1 MIFGTNSNYML
12 KYQKAK
18 AKLVEYD
25 ISQKDYPKFP
35 LNSNELSYPVI
46 YILSRYAES
55 IIENDETGKAEFA
68 PYMVKAS
75 QYFDAS
81 VGANDRTAYDTDFL
95 LSGAAA
101 YFLSNDFGS
110 SKVLCAALFEKIKD
124 TPTMGTSQIILRNL
138 LGYLLLDKVF
148 PISSD
153 TFGGEE
159 LSRALLFYYTNG
171 EGLPNIEQAIRK
183 YRTAIY
189 KNNDPMEIYY
199 VDILLAVITI
209 ALSKA
214 AWKLIPQ
221 YSKLEPGQWEEYLK
235 SSKSPKMLWP
245 AQQLIGKK
253 NVLSGENAIVQLPTG
268 VGKTKSIELIIRS
281 SFLSNRT
288 ATAIIVAPLR
298 ALCNEI
304 ASDMTSAF
312 GESVLINQFSDI
324 LENDFFVDFTLKATI
339 LICTP
344 EKLSYI
350 IHHQVEFLDEIGL
363 YIFDESHMFDDGRR
377 GTAYELLISEIR
389 KHINTEKQIVLL
401 SAVLSNAE
409 QIKQWLFNE
418 NGTLASDPAIK
429 TTPKSIGF
437 SSQTRDIHYYS
448 EDPEREDFY
457 VPRSIEVN
465 LLKKLGKERKKR
477 YFPKLTDPKDIAIY
491 YANKLCKNG
500 GAAIFAN
507 RTRSVQT
514 IIQQIIDL
522 DSREYDLSGIQKYS
536 NTLEMS
542 RIAKLMADYYGCDH
556 PYTKACNLG
565 VAPHYSNLPNGLRL
579 AIEYAFRKKDLH
591 LVICTSTL
599 AQGVNI
605 PIKYLFM
612 TSFML
617 DQNSMKIRN
626 FQNLMGRT
634 ARSGMYTEG
643 SVIVTDSK
651 LFDNKNNRR
660 NGGFYKWENCVKMFD
675 SHAAE
680 PCESSILWL
689 VQDIEI
695 NHDDHVK
702 GVYIANYIIN
712 NYSHWDCFE
721 SCYEKILQAYERK
734 KQTPMN
740 QKSVAVLKTALTVR
754 QHVIETIEN
763 HLCFVLSNDEG
774 SDARV
779 VALELCKETLAYFM
793 ANDAEKTLLEKIFD
807 VIAQKAKTVDRV
819 KIKRYSKSMLGIDDA
834 LIIEA
839 WLAET
844 QFIEQQFSDSEIFE
858 MLLSFFIDTHKIGK
872 TEEYFPDICRMWL
885 DGYSFIA
892 MQKATGLLIPDIE
905 SLCSKLISYEFSFF
919 IGNIIDVIDDDDD
932 ENRALLVSKLLLLQR
947 KLKYGVCSETAISI
961 CEKVFNDR
969 LLANSI
975 AEQIGAESIDTNHII
990 DALKMCKEK
999 ILGFLS
1005 VYPTYFSVRINWI
1018 CK

>member
-1 MIFGTNSNYML
+1 
-12 KYQKAK
+12 
-18 AKLVEYD
+18 
-25 ISQKDYPKFP
+25 
-35 LNSNELSYPVI
+35 
-46 YILSRYAES
+46 
-55 IIENDETGKAEFA
+55 
-68 PYMVKAS
+68 
-75 QYFDAS
+75 
-81 VGANDRTAYDTDFL
+81 
-95 LSGAAA
+95 
-101 YFLSNDFGS
+101 
-110 SKVLCAALFEKIKD
+110 
-124 TPTMGTSQIILRNL
+124 
-138 LGYLLLDKVF
+138 
-148 PISSD
+148 
-153 TFGGEE
+153 
-159 LSRALLFYYTNG
+159 
-171 EGLPNIEQAIRK
+171 
-183 YRTAIY
+183 
-189 KNNDPMEIYY
+189 MEIYY

-298 ALCNEI
+298 ALCNEV

-477 YFPKLTDPKDIAIY
+477 YFPNLTDPKDIAIY

-651 LFDNKNNRR
+651 LFDNKNNRS

-695 NHDDHVK
+695 NRDDYVK

-740 QKSVAVLKTALTVR
+740 QKSVTVLKTALTVR
-754 QHVIETIEN
+754 QHVVETIEN

-774 SDARV
+774 SDAQV

-807 VIAQKAKTVDRV
+807 VIAQKAKTVDDFDCGIMISASHNPYYDNG
-819 KIKRYSKSMLGIDDA
+819 IKLIDCYGEKMPEEILLLVEDYIDGKLHVFDKDWPELPFAHREHIGCTVDYVAGRNRYMGYLISLGIYSFKGVKVGLDCANGSSWNIAKSVFDA
-834 LIIEA
+834 LGADTYVINAQPNGLNMSRRSASATASIMWWMA
-839 WLAET
+839 STPSKRASFVTAAELCR
-844 QFIEQQFSDSEIFE
+844 FSARS
-858 MLLSFFIDTHKIGK
+858 T
-872 TEEYFPDICRMWL
+872 P
-885 DGYSFIA
+885 
-892 MQKATGLLIPDIE
+892 
-905 SLCSKLISYEFSFF
+905 
-919 IGNIIDVIDDDDD
+919 V
-932 ENRALLVSKLLLLQR
+932 
-947 KLKYGVCSETAISI
+947 
-961 CEKVFNDR
+961 
-969 LLANSI
+969 
-975 AEQIGAESIDTNHII
+975 
-990 DALKMCKEK
+990 
-999 ILGFLS
+999 
-1005 VYPTYFSVRINWI
+1005 
-1018 CK
+1018 

>member
-46 YILSRYAES
+46 YIFSRYAES

-389 KHINTEKQIVLL
+389 KHIN
-401 SAVLSNAE
+401 
-409 QIKQWLFNE
+409 
-418 NGTLASDPAIK
+418 
-429 TTPKSIGF
+429 
-437 SSQTRDIHYYS
+437 
-448 EDPEREDFY
+448 
-457 VPRSIEVN
+457 
-465 LLKKLGKERKKR
+465 
-477 YFPKLTDPKDIAIY
+477 
-491 YANKLCKNG
+491 
-500 GAAIFAN
+500 
-507 RTRSVQT
+507 
-514 IIQQIIDL
+514 
-522 DSREYDLSGIQKYS
+522 SREYDLSGIQKYS

-844 QFIEQQFSDSEIFE
+844 QFMEQQLSDSEIFE

-872 TEEYFPDICRMWL
+872 IEEYFPDICRMWL

-892 MQKATGLLIPDIE
+892 MKKATGLLISDIE

>member
-159 LSRALLFYYTNG
+159 LCRALLFYYING
-171 EGLPNIEQAIRK
+171 EGLPNIEQAIRE

-304 ASDMTSAF
+304 ASDMTSTF

-363 YIFDESHMFDDGRR
+363 Y
-377 GTAYELLISEIR
+377 
-389 KHINTEKQIVLL
+389 
-401 SAVLSNAE
+401 
-409 QIKQWLFNE
+409 
-418 NGTLASDPAIK
+418 
-429 TTPKSIGF
+429 
-437 SSQTRDIHYYS
+437 
-448 EDPEREDFY
+448 
-457 VPRSIEVN
+457 
-465 LLKKLGKERKKR
+465 
-477 YFPKLTDPKDIAIY
+477 
-491 YANKLCKNG
+491 
-500 GAAIFAN
+500 
-507 RTRSVQT
+507 
-514 IIQQIIDL
+514 
-522 DSREYDLSGIQKYS
+522 
-536 NTLEMS
+536 
-542 RIAKLMADYYGCDH
+542 
-556 PYTKACNLG
+556 
-565 VAPHYSNLPNGLRL
+565 
-579 AIEYAFRKKDLH
+579 
-591 LVICTSTL
+591 
-599 AQGVNI
+599 
-605 PIKYLFM
+605 
-612 TSFML
+612 ML

-651 LFDNKNNRR
+651 LFDNKNNRS

-695 NHDDHVK
+695 NHDDYVK

-734 KQTPMN
+734 NQTPMN
-740 QKSVAVLKTALTVR
+740 QKSVTVLKTALTVR
-754 QHVIETIEN
+754 QHVVETIEN

-774 SDARV
+774 SDAQV

-844 QFIEQQFSDSEIFE
+844 QFMEQQLSDSEIFE

-919 IGNIIDVIDDDDD
+919 IGNIIDVIDADDD
-932 ENRALLVSKLLLLQR
+932 ENRVLLVSKLLLLQR

>member
-1 MIFGTNSNYML
+1 M
-12 KYQKAK
+12 
-18 AKLVEYD
+18 
-25 ISQKDYPKFP
+25 
-35 LNSNELSYPVI
+35 
-46 YILSRYAES
+46 
-55 IIENDETGKAEFA
+55 
-68 PYMVKAS
+68 
-75 QYFDAS
+75 
-81 VGANDRTAYDTDFL
+81 
-95 LSGAAA
+95 
-101 YFLSNDFGS
+101 
-110 SKVLCAALFEKIKD
+110 
-124 TPTMGTSQIILRNL
+124 
-138 LGYLLLDKVF
+138 DKVF

-389 KHINTEKQIVLL
+389 KHIN
-401 SAVLSNAE
+401 
-409 QIKQWLFNE
+409 
-418 NGTLASDPAIK
+418 
-429 TTPKSIGF
+429 
-437 SSQTRDIHYYS
+437 
-448 EDPEREDFY
+448 
-457 VPRSIEVN
+457 
-465 LLKKLGKERKKR
+465 
-477 YFPKLTDPKDIAIY
+477 
-491 YANKLCKNG
+491 
-500 GAAIFAN
+500 
-507 RTRSVQT
+507 
-514 IIQQIIDL
+514 
-522 DSREYDLSGIQKYS
+522 SREYDLSGIQKYS

-844 QFIEQQFSDSEIFE
+844 QFMEQQLSDSEIFE

-872 TEEYFPDICRMWL
+872 IEEYFPDICRMWL

-892 MQKATGLLIPDIE
+892 MKKATGLLISDIE

>member
-25 ISQKDYPKFP
+25 IPQKDYPKFP
-35 LNSNELSYPVI
+35 LNSNDLSYPVI

-68 PYMVKAS
+68 PYMVKVS

-124 TPTMGTSQIILRNL
+124 TPTIGTSQIILRNL

-159 LSRALLFYYTNG
+159 LCRALLLYYTNG
-171 EGLPNIEQAIRK
+171 EGLPNIEYAMQK
-183 YRTAIY
+183 YRTVIY

-199 VDILLAVITI
+199 VDILLTL

-221 YSKLEPGQWEEYLK
+221 YSKLEPGQWEEHLK

-288 ATAIIVAPLR
+288 TTAIIVAPLR

-350 IHHQVEFLDEIGL
+350 IHHQVDFLDEIGL
-363 YIFDESHMFDDGRR
+363 YIFDESHMFDDGSR

-389 KHINTEKQIVLL
+389 KHINAEKQIVLL

-465 LLKKLGKERKKR
+465 LLKKLGRERKKR
-477 YFPKLTDPKDIAIY
+477 YFPNLTDPKDIAIY

-536 NTLEMS
+536 NTLEMN

-556 PYTKACNLG
+556 LYTKACLLG

-643 SVIVTDSK
+643 SVIVTDSE
-651 LFDNKNNRR
+651 LFDNKNNRS
-660 NGGFYKWENCVKMFD
+660 NGGFYKWEDCVKMFD

-689 VQDIEI
+689 VQDIKI
-695 NHDDHVK
+695 NYK
-702 GVYIANYIIN
+702 ISFNGAYIANYIIN
-712 NYSHWDCFE
+712 NYSQPDCFDL
-721 SCYEKILQAYERK
+721 CYLALVQAFEQETHTQIIGRDAS
-734 KQTPMN
+734 TL
-740 QKSVAVLKTALTVR
+740 KSALIVR
-754 QHVIETIEN
+754 QHTIEAIEN
-763 HLCFVLSNDEG
+763 HLCFVLSNDES
-774 SDARV
+774 SDAQV

-793 ANDAEKTLLEKIFD
+793 ADDAEKALLEKIFD
-807 VIAQKAKTVDRV
+807 VIAQKAKTVDRA

-844 QFIEQQFSDSEIFE
+844 QFMEQQLSDSEIFE

-872 TEEYFPDICRMWL
+872 TEEYFPDLCRMWIG
-885 DGYSFIA
+885 GYSFIA
-892 MQKATGLLIPDIE
+892 MQKTTGLSIPDIE

-919 IGNIIDVIDDDDD
+919 IGNIIDVIDADDD
-932 ENRALLVSKLLLLQR
+932 ETIALLVSKLLLLQR

-975 AEQIGAESIDTNHII
+975 AEQIGADSIDTNHII
-990 DALKMCKEK
+990 VALKMYKEK

>member
-1 MIFGTNSNYML
+1 M
-12 KYQKAK
+12 
-18 AKLVEYD
+18 
-25 ISQKDYPKFP
+25 
-35 LNSNELSYPVI
+35 
-46 YILSRYAES
+46 
-55 IIENDETGKAEFA
+55 
-68 PYMVKAS
+68 
-75 QYFDAS
+75 
-81 VGANDRTAYDTDFL
+81 
-95 LSGAAA
+95 
-101 YFLSNDFGS
+101 
-110 SKVLCAALFEKIKD
+110 
-124 TPTMGTSQIILRNL
+124 
-138 LGYLLLDKVF
+138 
-148 PISSD
+148 
-153 TFGGEE
+153 
-159 LSRALLFYYTNG
+159 
-171 EGLPNIEQAIRK
+171 
-183 YRTAIY
+183 
-189 KNNDPMEIYY
+189 
-199 VDILLAVITI
+199 
-209 ALSKA
+209 
-214 AWKLIPQ
+214 
-221 YSKLEPGQWEEYLK
+221 
-235 SSKSPKMLWP
+235 
-245 AQQLIGKK
+245 
-253 NVLSGENAIVQLPTG
+253 
-268 VGKTKSIELIIRS
+268 
-281 SFLSNRT
+281 
-288 ATAIIVAPLR
+288 
-298 ALCNEI
+298 
-304 ASDMTSAF
+304 
-312 GESVLINQFSDI
+312 
-324 LENDFFVDFTLKATI
+324 
-339 LICTP
+339 
-344 EKLSYI
+344 
-350 IHHQVEFLDEIGL
+350 
-363 YIFDESHMFDDGRR
+363 
-377 GTAYELLISEIR
+377 
-389 KHINTEKQIVLL
+389 
-401 SAVLSNAE
+401 
-409 QIKQWLFNE
+409 
-418 NGTLASDPAIK
+418 
-429 TTPKSIGF
+429 
-437 SSQTRDIHYYS
+437 
-448 EDPEREDFY
+448 
-457 VPRSIEVN
+457 
-465 LLKKLGKERKKR
+465 
-477 YFPKLTDPKDIAIY
+477 TDPKDIAIY

-774 SDARV
+774 SDAQV

-844 QFIEQQFSDSEIFE
+844 QFMEQQLSDSEIFE

-872 TEEYFPDICRMWL
+872 IEEYFPDICRMWL

-892 MQKATGLLIPDIE
+892 MKKATGLLISDIE

>member
-1 MIFGTNSNYML
+1 
-12 KYQKAK
+12 
-18 AKLVEYD
+18 
-25 ISQKDYPKFP
+25 
-35 LNSNELSYPVI
+35 
-46 YILSRYAES
+46 
-55 IIENDETGKAEFA
+55 
-68 PYMVKAS
+68 
-75 QYFDAS
+75 
-81 VGANDRTAYDTDFL
+81 
-95 LSGAAA
+95 
-101 YFLSNDFGS
+101 
-110 SKVLCAALFEKIKD
+110 
-124 TPTMGTSQIILRNL
+124 MGTSQIILRNL

-159 LSRALLFYYTNG
+159 LCRALLFYYTNG

-350 IHHQVEFLDEIGL
+350 IHHQVELLDEIGL

-542 RIAKLMADYYGCDH
+542 RIAKLMSDYYGCDH

-626 FQNLMGRT
+626 FQNLMGRA

-695 NHDDHVK
+695 NHDNHVK

-774 SDARV
+774 SDAQV

-844 QFIEQQFSDSEIFE
+844 QFMEQQLSDSEIFE

-892 MQKATGLLIPDIE
+892 MKKATGLLISDIE

-975 AEQIGAESIDTNHII
+975 TEQIGAESIDTNHII

>member
-1 MIFGTNSNYML
+1 
-12 KYQKAK
+12 
-18 AKLVEYD
+18 
-25 ISQKDYPKFP
+25 
-35 LNSNELSYPVI
+35 
-46 YILSRYAES
+46 
-55 IIENDETGKAEFA
+55 
-68 PYMVKAS
+68 
-75 QYFDAS
+75 
-81 VGANDRTAYDTDFL
+81 
-95 LSGAAA
+95 
-101 YFLSNDFGS
+101 
-110 SKVLCAALFEKIKD
+110 
-124 TPTMGTSQIILRNL
+124 
-138 LGYLLLDKVF
+138 
-148 PISSD
+148 
-153 TFGGEE
+153 
-159 LSRALLFYYTNG
+159 
-171 EGLPNIEQAIRK
+171 
-183 YRTAIY
+183 
-189 KNNDPMEIYY
+189 
-199 VDILLAVITI
+199 
-209 ALSKA
+209 
-214 AWKLIPQ
+214 
-221 YSKLEPGQWEEYLK
+221 
-235 SSKSPKMLWP
+235 
-245 AQQLIGKK
+245 
-253 NVLSGENAIVQLPTG
+253 
-268 VGKTKSIELIIRS
+268 
-281 SFLSNRT
+281 
-288 ATAIIVAPLR
+288 
-298 ALCNEI
+298 
-304 ASDMTSAF
+304 
-312 GESVLINQFSDI
+312 
-324 LENDFFVDFTLKATI
+324 
-339 LICTP
+339 
-344 EKLSYI
+344 
-350 IHHQVEFLDEIGL
+350 
-363 YIFDESHMFDDGRR
+363 MFDDGRR

-617 DQNSMKIRN
+617 DQNSMKNRN

-844 QFIEQQFSDSEIFE
+844 QFMEQQLSDSEIFE

-872 TEEYFPDICRMWL
+872 IEEYFPDICRMWL

-892 MQKATGLLIPDIE
+892 MKKATGLLISDIE

>member
-1 MIFGTNSNYML
+1 MHPAAFG
-12 KYQKAK
+12 
-18 AKLVEYD
+18 
-25 ISQKDYPKFP
+25 
-35 LNSNELSYPVI
+35 
-46 YILSRYAES
+46 R
-55 IIENDETGKAEFA
+55 
-68 PYMVKAS
+68 
-75 QYFDAS
+75 
-81 VGANDRTAYDTDFL
+81 
-95 LSGAAA
+95 
-101 YFLSNDFGS
+101 
-110 SKVLCAALFEKIKD
+110 
-124 TPTMGTSQIILRNL
+124 
-138 LGYLLLDKVF
+138 
-148 PISSD
+148 
-153 TFGGEE
+153 
-159 LSRALLFYYTNG
+159 LLFYPVSGSN
-171 EGLPNIEQAIRK
+171 
-183 YRTAIY
+183 
-189 KNNDPMEIYY
+189 KNRYGD
-199 VDILLAVITI
+199 
-209 ALSKA
+209 
-214 AWKLIPQ
+214 
-221 YSKLEPGQWEEYLK
+221 K
-235 SSKSPKMLWP
+235 SDFCISHS
-245 AQQLIGKK
+245 
-253 NVLSGENAIVQLPTG
+253 SG
-268 VGKTKSIELIIRS
+268 
-281 SFLSNRT
+281 
-288 ATAIIVAPLR
+288 
-298 ALCNEI
+298 
-304 ASDMTSAF
+304 
-312 GESVLINQFSDI
+312 
-324 LENDFFVDFTLKATI
+324 TLKATI

-477 YFPKLTDPKDIAIY
+477 YFPKLTDSKDIAIY

-702 GVYIANYIIN
+702 GVY
-712 NYSHWDCFE
+712 
-721 SCYEKILQAYERK
+721 
-734 KQTPMN
+734 
-740 QKSVAVLKTALTVR
+740 
-754 QHVIETIEN
+754 
-763 HLCFVLSNDEG
+763 
-774 SDARV
+774 
-779 VALELCKETLAYFM
+779 
-793 ANDAEKTLLEKIFD
+793 
-807 VIAQKAKTVDRV
+807 
-819 KIKRYSKSMLGIDDA
+819 
-834 LIIEA
+834 
-839 WLAET
+839 
-844 QFIEQQFSDSEIFE
+844 
-858 MLLSFFIDTHKIGK
+858 
-872 TEEYFPDICRMWL
+872 
-885 DGYSFIA
+885 
-892 MQKATGLLIPDIE
+892 
-905 SLCSKLISYEFSFF
+905 
-919 IGNIIDVIDDDDD
+919 
-932 ENRALLVSKLLLLQR
+932 
-947 KLKYGVCSETAISI
+947 GV
-961 CEKVFNDR
+961 
-969 LLANSI
+969 
-975 AEQIGAESIDTNHII
+975 
-990 DALKMCKEK
+990 
-999 ILGFLS
+999 
-1005 VYPTYFSVRINWI
+1005 
-1018 CK
+1018 

>member
-1 MIFGTNSNYML
+1 M
-12 KYQKAK
+12 
-18 AKLVEYD
+18 
-25 ISQKDYPKFP
+25 
-35 LNSNELSYPVI
+35 
-46 YILSRYAES
+46 
-55 IIENDETGKAEFA
+55 
-68 PYMVKAS
+68 
-75 QYFDAS
+75 
-81 VGANDRTAYDTDFL
+81 
-95 LSGAAA
+95 
-101 YFLSNDFGS
+101 
-110 SKVLCAALFEKIKD
+110 
-124 TPTMGTSQIILRNL
+124 
-138 LGYLLLDKVF
+138 
-148 PISSD
+148 
-153 TFGGEE
+153 
-159 LSRALLFYYTNG
+159 
-171 EGLPNIEQAIRK
+171 
-183 YRTAIY
+183 
-189 KNNDPMEIYY
+189 
-199 VDILLAVITI
+199 
-209 ALSKA
+209 
-214 AWKLIPQ
+214 
-221 YSKLEPGQWEEYLK
+221 
-235 SSKSPKMLWP
+235 
-245 AQQLIGKK
+245 
-253 NVLSGENAIVQLPTG
+253 
-268 VGKTKSIELIIRS
+268 
-281 SFLSNRT
+281 
-288 ATAIIVAPLR
+288 
-298 ALCNEI
+298 
-304 ASDMTSAF
+304 
-312 GESVLINQFSDI
+312 
-324 LENDFFVDFTLKATI
+324 
-339 LICTP
+339 
-344 EKLSYI
+344 
-350 IHHQVEFLDEIGL
+350 
-363 YIFDESHMFDDGRR
+363 
-377 GTAYELLISEIR
+377 
-389 KHINTEKQIVLL
+389 LL

-448 EDPEREDFY
+448 EDSEQEDFY

-465 LLKKLGKERKKR
+465 LLKKLGRERKER
-477 YFPKLTDPKDIAIY
+477 YFPNLTDAKDIAIY

-556 PYTKACNLG
+556 LYTKACLLG

-651 LFDNKNNRR
+651 LFDNKNNRS

-689 VQDIEI
+689 VQNIKI
-695 NHDDHVK
+695 NQDDYVK

-712 NYSHWDCFE
+712 NYNHWDCFE
-721 SCYEKILQAYERK
+721 SCYEKLLQAYERK

-740 QKSVAVLKTALTVR
+740 PKSATVLKAALTVR
-754 QHVIETIEN
+754 QHVVETIEN

-774 SDARV
+774 SDAQV

-793 ANDAEKTLLEKIFD
+793 ADDAEKTLLEKIFD

-819 KIKRYSKSMLGIDDA
+819 KIKRYSKSMLGINDA

-844 QFIEQQFSDSEIFE
+844 QFMEQQLLDSEIFE

-885 DGYSFIA
+885 GGHSFIA
-892 MQKATGLLIPDIE
+892 MQKATGLSIPDIE
-905 SLCSKLISYEFSFF
+905 SLCSKFISYEFSFF
-919 IGNIIDVIDDDDD
+919 IGNIIDVIDADDD
-932 ENRALLVSKLLLLQR
+932 ESIALLVSKLLLLQR

-990 DALKMCKEK
+990 DALKVYKEK

-1005 VYPTYFSVRINWI
+1005 VYPTFFSVRINRL

>member
-1 MIFGTNSNYML
+1 M
-12 KYQKAK
+12 
-18 AKLVEYD
+18 
-25 ISQKDYPKFP
+25 
-35 LNSNELSYPVI
+35 
-46 YILSRYAES
+46 
-55 IIENDETGKAEFA
+55 
-68 PYMVKAS
+68 
-75 QYFDAS
+75 
-81 VGANDRTAYDTDFL
+81 
-95 LSGAAA
+95 
-101 YFLSNDFGS
+101 
-110 SKVLCAALFEKIKD
+110 
-124 TPTMGTSQIILRNL
+124 
-138 LGYLLLDKVF
+138 
-148 PISSD
+148 
-153 TFGGEE
+153 
-159 LSRALLFYYTNG
+159 
-171 EGLPNIEQAIRK
+171 
-183 YRTAIY
+183 
-189 KNNDPMEIYY
+189 
-199 VDILLAVITI
+199 
-209 ALSKA
+209 
-214 AWKLIPQ
+214 
-221 YSKLEPGQWEEYLK
+221 
-235 SSKSPKMLWP
+235 
-245 AQQLIGKK
+245 
-253 NVLSGENAIVQLPTG
+253 
-268 VGKTKSIELIIRS
+268 
-281 SFLSNRT
+281 
-288 ATAIIVAPLR
+288 
-298 ALCNEI
+298 
-304 ASDMTSAF
+304 
-312 GESVLINQFSDI
+312 
-324 LENDFFVDFTLKATI
+324 
-339 LICTP
+339 
-344 EKLSYI
+344 
-350 IHHQVEFLDEIGL
+350 
-363 YIFDESHMFDDGRR
+363 
-377 GTAYELLISEIR
+377 
-389 KHINTEKQIVLL
+389 
-401 SAVLSNAE
+401 
-409 QIKQWLFNE
+409 
-418 NGTLASDPAIK
+418 
-429 TTPKSIGF
+429 
-437 SSQTRDIHYYS
+437 
-448 EDPEREDFY
+448 
-457 VPRSIEVN
+457 
-465 LLKKLGKERKKR
+465 LKKLGKERKKR
-477 YFPKLTDPKDIAIY
+477 YFPNLTDPKDIAIY

-617 DQNSMKIRN
+617 DQNSMKNRN

-651 LFDNKNNRR
+651 LFDNKNNRS

-695 NHDDHVK
+695 NRDDYVK

-740 QKSVAVLKTALTVR
+740 QKSVTVLKTALTVR
-754 QHVIETIEN
+754 QHVVETIEN

-774 SDARV
+774 SDAQV

>member
-1 MIFGTNSNYML
+1 
-12 KYQKAK
+12 
-18 AKLVEYD
+18 
-25 ISQKDYPKFP
+25 
-35 LNSNELSYPVI
+35 
-46 YILSRYAES
+46 
-55 IIENDETGKAEFA
+55 
-68 PYMVKAS
+68 
-75 QYFDAS
+75 
-81 VGANDRTAYDTDFL
+81 
-95 LSGAAA
+95 
-101 YFLSNDFGS
+101 
-110 SKVLCAALFEKIKD
+110 
-124 TPTMGTSQIILRNL
+124 
-138 LGYLLLDKVF
+138 
-148 PISSD
+148 
-153 TFGGEE
+153 
-159 LSRALLFYYTNG
+159 
-171 EGLPNIEQAIRK
+171 
-183 YRTAIY
+183 
-189 KNNDPMEIYY
+189 
-199 VDILLAVITI
+199 
-209 ALSKA
+209 
-214 AWKLIPQ
+214 
-221 YSKLEPGQWEEYLK
+221 
-235 SSKSPKMLWP
+235 
-245 AQQLIGKK
+245 
-253 NVLSGENAIVQLPTG
+253 
-268 VGKTKSIELIIRS
+268 
-281 SFLSNRT
+281 
-288 ATAIIVAPLR
+288 
-298 ALCNEI
+298 
-304 ASDMTSAF
+304 
-312 GESVLINQFSDI
+312 
-324 LENDFFVDFTLKATI
+324 
-339 LICTP
+339 
-344 EKLSYI
+344 
-350 IHHQVEFLDEIGL
+350 
-363 YIFDESHMFDDGRR
+363 
-377 GTAYELLISEIR
+377 
-389 KHINTEKQIVLL
+389 
-401 SAVLSNAE
+401 
-409 QIKQWLFNE
+409 
-418 NGTLASDPAIK
+418 
-429 TTPKSIGF
+429 
-437 SSQTRDIHYYS
+437 
-448 EDPEREDFY
+448 
-457 VPRSIEVN
+457 
-465 LLKKLGKERKKR
+465 
-477 YFPKLTDPKDIAIY
+477 
-491 YANKLCKNG
+491 
-500 GAAIFAN
+500 
-507 RTRSVQT
+507 
-514 IIQQIIDL
+514 
-522 DSREYDLSGIQKYS
+522 
-536 NTLEMS
+536 MS

-651 LFDNKNNRR
+651 LFDSKNNRS

-695 NHDDHVK
+695 NRDDYVK

-740 QKSVAVLKTALTVR
+740 QKSVTVLKTALTVR
-754 QHVIETIEN
+754 QHVVETIEN

-774 SDARV
+774 SDVQV

-885 DGYSFIA
+885 DGYSFIE

>member
-1 MIFGTNSNYML
+1 M
-12 KYQKAK
+12 
-18 AKLVEYD
+18 
-25 ISQKDYPKFP
+25 FP
-35 LNSNELSYPVI
+35 L
-46 YILSRYAES
+46 
-55 IIENDETGKAEFA
+55 
-68 PYMVKAS
+68 
-75 QYFDAS
+75 
-81 VGANDRTAYDTDFL
+81 
-95 LSGAAA
+95 
-101 YFLSNDFGS
+101 
-110 SKVLCAALFEKIKD
+110 
-124 TPTMGTSQIILRNL
+124 
-138 LGYLLLDKVF
+138 
-148 PISSD
+148 
-153 TFGGEE
+153 
-159 LSRALLFYYTNG
+159 YT
-171 EGLPNIEQAIRK
+171 
-183 YRTAIY
+183 
-189 KNNDPMEIYY
+189 
-199 VDILLAVITI
+199 
-209 ALSKA
+209 
-214 AWKLIPQ
+214 
-221 YSKLEPGQWEEYLK
+221 
-235 SSKSPKMLWP
+235 
-245 AQQLIGKK
+245 
-253 NVLSGENAIVQLPTG
+253 
-268 VGKTKSIELIIRS
+268 
-281 SFLSNRT
+281 
-288 ATAIIVAPLR
+288 VA
-298 ALCNEI
+298 
-304 ASDMTSAF
+304 
-312 GESVLINQFSDI
+312 
-324 LENDFFVDFTLKATI
+324 
-339 LICTP
+339 
-344 EKLSYI
+344 
-350 IHHQVEFLDEIGL
+350 
-363 YIFDESHMFDDGRR
+363 
-377 GTAYELLISEIR
+377 
-389 KHINTEKQIVLL
+389 
-401 SAVLSNAE
+401 
-409 QIKQWLFNE
+409 
-418 NGTLASDPAIK
+418 
-429 TTPKSIGF
+429 
-437 SSQTRDIHYYS
+437 
-448 EDPEREDFY
+448 
-457 VPRSIEVN
+457 
-465 LLKKLGKERKKR
+465 KERKKR

-740 QKSVAVLKTALTVR
+740 PKSVAVLKTALTVR

-774 SDARV
+774 SDAQV

-844 QFIEQQFSDSEIFE
+844 QFMEQQLSDSEIFE

-892 MQKATGLLIPDIE
+892 MKKATGLLISDIE

>member
-1 MIFGTNSNYML
+1 M
-12 KYQKAK
+12 
-18 AKLVEYD
+18 
-25 ISQKDYPKFP
+25 FP
-35 LNSNELSYPVI
+35 L
-46 YILSRYAES
+46 
-55 IIENDETGKAEFA
+55 
-68 PYMVKAS
+68 
-75 QYFDAS
+75 
-81 VGANDRTAYDTDFL
+81 
-95 LSGAAA
+95 
-101 YFLSNDFGS
+101 
-110 SKVLCAALFEKIKD
+110 
-124 TPTMGTSQIILRNL
+124 
-138 LGYLLLDKVF
+138 
-148 PISSD
+148 
-153 TFGGEE
+153 
-159 LSRALLFYYTNG
+159 YT
-171 EGLPNIEQAIRK
+171 
-183 YRTAIY
+183 
-189 KNNDPMEIYY
+189 
-199 VDILLAVITI
+199 
-209 ALSKA
+209 
-214 AWKLIPQ
+214 
-221 YSKLEPGQWEEYLK
+221 
-235 SSKSPKMLWP
+235 
-245 AQQLIGKK
+245 
-253 NVLSGENAIVQLPTG
+253 
-268 VGKTKSIELIIRS
+268 
-281 SFLSNRT
+281 
-288 ATAIIVAPLR
+288 VA
-298 ALCNEI
+298 
-304 ASDMTSAF
+304 
-312 GESVLINQFSDI
+312 
-324 LENDFFVDFTLKATI
+324 
-339 LICTP
+339 
-344 EKLSYI
+344 
-350 IHHQVEFLDEIGL
+350 
-363 YIFDESHMFDDGRR
+363 
-377 GTAYELLISEIR
+377 
-389 KHINTEKQIVLL
+389 
-401 SAVLSNAE
+401 
-409 QIKQWLFNE
+409 
-418 NGTLASDPAIK
+418 TLASDPAIK

-774 SDARV
+774 SDAQV

-844 QFIEQQFSDSEIFE
+844 QFMEQQLSDSEIFE

-872 TEEYFPDICRMWL
+872 IEEYFPDICRMWL

-892 MQKATGLLIPDIE
+892 MKKATGLLISDIE

>member
-1 MIFGTNSNYML
+1 
-12 KYQKAK
+12 
-18 AKLVEYD
+18 
-25 ISQKDYPKFP
+25 
-35 LNSNELSYPVI
+35 
-46 YILSRYAES
+46 
-55 IIENDETGKAEFA
+55 
-68 PYMVKAS
+68 
-75 QYFDAS
+75 
-81 VGANDRTAYDTDFL
+81 
-95 LSGAAA
+95 
-101 YFLSNDFGS
+101 
-110 SKVLCAALFEKIKD
+110 
-124 TPTMGTSQIILRNL
+124 
-138 LGYLLLDKVF
+138 
-148 PISSD
+148 
-153 TFGGEE
+153 
-159 LSRALLFYYTNG
+159 
-171 EGLPNIEQAIRK
+171 
-183 YRTAIY
+183 
-189 KNNDPMEIYY
+189 
-199 VDILLAVITI
+199 
-209 ALSKA
+209 
-214 AWKLIPQ
+214 
-221 YSKLEPGQWEEYLK
+221 
-235 SSKSPKMLWP
+235 
-245 AQQLIGKK
+245 
-253 NVLSGENAIVQLPTG
+253 
-268 VGKTKSIELIIRS
+268 
-281 SFLSNRT
+281 
-288 ATAIIVAPLR
+288 
-298 ALCNEI
+298 
-304 ASDMTSAF
+304 
-312 GESVLINQFSDI
+312 
-324 LENDFFVDFTLKATI
+324 
-339 LICTP
+339 
-344 EKLSYI
+344 
-350 IHHQVEFLDEIGL
+350 
-363 YIFDESHMFDDGRR
+363 
-377 GTAYELLISEIR
+377 
-389 KHINTEKQIVLL
+389 
-401 SAVLSNAE
+401 
-409 QIKQWLFNE
+409 
-418 NGTLASDPAIK
+418 
-429 TTPKSIGF
+429 
-437 SSQTRDIHYYS
+437 
-448 EDPEREDFY
+448 
-457 VPRSIEVN
+457 
-465 LLKKLGKERKKR
+465 
-477 YFPKLTDPKDIAIY
+477 
-491 YANKLCKNG
+491 
-500 GAAIFAN
+500 
-507 RTRSVQT
+507 
-514 IIQQIIDL
+514 
-522 DSREYDLSGIQKYS
+522 
-536 NTLEMS
+536 MS

-721 SCYEKILQAYERK
+721 SCYEKILQTYERK

-740 QKSVAVLKTALTVR
+740 QKSVAVLKTALTIR
-754 QHVIETIEN
+754 QHVVETIEN

-774 SDARV
+774 SDAQV

-844 QFIEQQFSDSEIFE
+844 QFMEQQLSDSEIFE
-858 MLLSFFIDTHKIGK
+858 MLLSFFIDTHKIGR

-892 MQKATGLLIPDIE
+892 MQKATGLLISDIE
-905 SLCSKLISYEFSFF
+905 SLCSKLVSYEFSFF
-919 IGNIIDVIDDDDD
+919 IGNIIDVIDTDDD

>member
-1 MIFGTNSNYML
+1 
-12 KYQKAK
+12 
-18 AKLVEYD
+18 
-25 ISQKDYPKFP
+25 
-35 LNSNELSYPVI
+35 
-46 YILSRYAES
+46 
-55 IIENDETGKAEFA
+55 
-68 PYMVKAS
+68 
-75 QYFDAS
+75 
-81 VGANDRTAYDTDFL
+81 
-95 LSGAAA
+95 
-101 YFLSNDFGS
+101 
-110 SKVLCAALFEKIKD
+110 
-124 TPTMGTSQIILRNL
+124 
-138 LGYLLLDKVF
+138 
-148 PISSD
+148 
-153 TFGGEE
+153 
-159 LSRALLFYYTNG
+159 
-171 EGLPNIEQAIRK
+171 
-183 YRTAIY
+183 
-189 KNNDPMEIYY
+189 
-199 VDILLAVITI
+199 
-209 ALSKA
+209 
-214 AWKLIPQ
+214 
-221 YSKLEPGQWEEYLK
+221 
-235 SSKSPKMLWP
+235 
-245 AQQLIGKK
+245 
-253 NVLSGENAIVQLPTG
+253 
-268 VGKTKSIELIIRS
+268 
-281 SFLSNRT
+281 
-288 ATAIIVAPLR
+288 
-298 ALCNEI
+298 
-304 ASDMTSAF
+304 
-312 GESVLINQFSDI
+312 
-324 LENDFFVDFTLKATI
+324 
-339 LICTP
+339 
-344 EKLSYI
+344 
-350 IHHQVEFLDEIGL
+350 
-363 YIFDESHMFDDGRR
+363 MFDDGRR

-477 YFPKLTDPKDIAIY
+477 YFPNLTDPKDIAIY

-651 LFDNKNNRR
+651 LFDNKNNRN

-695 NHDDHVK
+695 NRDDYVK

-734 KQTPMN
+734 KQMPMN
-740 QKSVAVLKTALTVR
+740 QKSVTVLKTALTVR
-754 QHVIETIEN
+754 QHVVETIEN

-774 SDARV
+774 SDAQV

-844 QFIEQQFSDSEIFE
+844 QFMEQQLSDSEIFE

-919 IGNIIDVIDDDDD
+919 IGNIIDVIDADDD
-932 ENRALLVSKLLLLQR
+932 ESIALLVSKLLLLQR

-990 DALKMCKEK
+990 DALKVYKEK

-1005 VYPTYFSVRINWI
+1005 VYPTFFSVRINRL

>member
-1 MIFGTNSNYML
+1 M
-12 KYQKAK
+12 
-18 AKLVEYD
+18 
-25 ISQKDYPKFP
+25 
-35 LNSNELSYPVI
+35 
-46 YILSRYAES
+46 
-55 IIENDETGKAEFA
+55 
-68 PYMVKAS
+68 
-75 QYFDAS
+75 
-81 VGANDRTAYDTDFL
+81 
-95 LSGAAA
+95 
-101 YFLSNDFGS
+101 
-110 SKVLCAALFEKIKD
+110 
-124 TPTMGTSQIILRNL
+124 
-138 LGYLLLDKVF
+138 
-148 PISSD
+148 
-153 TFGGEE
+153 
-159 LSRALLFYYTNG
+159 
-171 EGLPNIEQAIRK
+171 
-183 YRTAIY
+183 
-189 KNNDPMEIYY
+189 
-199 VDILLAVITI
+199 
-209 ALSKA
+209 
-214 AWKLIPQ
+214 
-221 YSKLEPGQWEEYLK
+221 
-235 SSKSPKMLWP
+235 
-245 AQQLIGKK
+245 
-253 NVLSGENAIVQLPTG
+253 
-268 VGKTKSIELIIRS
+268 
-281 SFLSNRT
+281 
-288 ATAIIVAPLR
+288 
-298 ALCNEI
+298 
-304 ASDMTSAF
+304 
-312 GESVLINQFSDI
+312 
-324 LENDFFVDFTLKATI
+324 
-339 LICTP
+339 
-344 EKLSYI
+344 
-350 IHHQVEFLDEIGL
+350 
-363 YIFDESHMFDDGRR
+363 
-377 GTAYELLISEIR
+377 
-389 KHINTEKQIVLL
+389 
-401 SAVLSNAE
+401 
-409 QIKQWLFNE
+409 
-418 NGTLASDPAIK
+418 
-429 TTPKSIGF
+429 
-437 SSQTRDIHYYS
+437 
-448 EDPEREDFY
+448 
-457 VPRSIEVN
+457 
-465 LLKKLGKERKKR
+465 
-477 YFPKLTDPKDIAIY
+477 TDPKDIAIY

-542 RIAKLMADYYGCDH
+542 RIAKLMADYYGYDH

-651 LFDNKNNRR
+651 LFDNKNNRN

-695 NHDDHVK
+695 NRDDYVK

-740 QKSVAVLKTALTVR
+740 QKSVTVLKTALTVR
-754 QHVIETIEN
+754 QHVVETIEN

-774 SDARV
+774 SDAQV

-844 QFIEQQFSDSEIFE
+844 QFMEQQLSDSEIFE

>member
-1 MIFGTNSNYML
+1 M
-12 KYQKAK
+12 
-18 AKLVEYD
+18 
-25 ISQKDYPKFP
+25 
-35 LNSNELSYPVI
+35 
-46 YILSRYAES
+46 
-55 IIENDETGKAEFA
+55 
-68 PYMVKAS
+68 
-75 QYFDAS
+75 
-81 VGANDRTAYDTDFL
+81 
-95 LSGAAA
+95 
-101 YFLSNDFGS
+101 
-110 SKVLCAALFEKIKD
+110 
-124 TPTMGTSQIILRNL
+124 
-138 LGYLLLDKVF
+138 
-148 PISSD
+148 
-153 TFGGEE
+153 
-159 LSRALLFYYTNG
+159 
-171 EGLPNIEQAIRK
+171 
-183 YRTAIY
+183 
-189 KNNDPMEIYY
+189 
-199 VDILLAVITI
+199 
-209 ALSKA
+209 
-214 AWKLIPQ
+214 
-221 YSKLEPGQWEEYLK
+221 
-235 SSKSPKMLWP
+235 
-245 AQQLIGKK
+245 
-253 NVLSGENAIVQLPTG
+253 
-268 VGKTKSIELIIRS
+268 
-281 SFLSNRT
+281 
-288 ATAIIVAPLR
+288 
-298 ALCNEI
+298 
-304 ASDMTSAF
+304 
-312 GESVLINQFSDI
+312 
-324 LENDFFVDFTLKATI
+324 
-339 LICTP
+339 
-344 EKLSYI
+344 
-350 IHHQVEFLDEIGL
+350 
-363 YIFDESHMFDDGRR
+363 
-377 GTAYELLISEIR
+377 
-389 KHINTEKQIVLL
+389 
-401 SAVLSNAE
+401 
-409 QIKQWLFNE
+409 
-418 NGTLASDPAIK
+418 
-429 TTPKSIGF
+429 
-437 SSQTRDIHYYS
+437 
-448 EDPEREDFY
+448 
-457 VPRSIEVN
+457 
-465 LLKKLGKERKKR
+465 LKKLGKERKKR

-721 SCYEKILQAYERK
+721 SCYEKILQTYERK

-740 QKSVAVLKTALTVR
+740 QKSVAVLKTALTIR
-754 QHVIETIEN
+754 QHVVETIEN

-774 SDARV
+774 SDAQV

-844 QFIEQQFSDSEIFE
+844 QFMEQQLSDSEIFE
-858 MLLSFFIDTHKIGK
+858 MLLSFFIDTHKIGR

-892 MQKATGLLIPDIE
+892 MQKATGLLISDIE
-905 SLCSKLISYEFSFF
+905 SLCSKLVSYEFSFF
-919 IGNIIDVIDDDDD
+919 IGNIIDVIDTDDD

>member
-1 MIFGTNSNYML
+1 M
-12 KYQKAK
+12 
-18 AKLVEYD
+18 
-25 ISQKDYPKFP
+25 FP
-35 LNSNELSYPVI
+35 L
-46 YILSRYAES
+46 
-55 IIENDETGKAEFA
+55 
-68 PYMVKAS
+68 
-75 QYFDAS
+75 
-81 VGANDRTAYDTDFL
+81 
-95 LSGAAA
+95 
-101 YFLSNDFGS
+101 
-110 SKVLCAALFEKIKD
+110 
-124 TPTMGTSQIILRNL
+124 
-138 LGYLLLDKVF
+138 
-148 PISSD
+148 
-153 TFGGEE
+153 
-159 LSRALLFYYTNG
+159 YT
-171 EGLPNIEQAIRK
+171 
-183 YRTAIY
+183 
-189 KNNDPMEIYY
+189 
-199 VDILLAVITI
+199 
-209 ALSKA
+209 
-214 AWKLIPQ
+214 
-221 YSKLEPGQWEEYLK
+221 
-235 SSKSPKMLWP
+235 
-245 AQQLIGKK
+245 
-253 NVLSGENAIVQLPTG
+253 
-268 VGKTKSIELIIRS
+268 
-281 SFLSNRT
+281 
-288 ATAIIVAPLR
+288 VA
-298 ALCNEI
+298 
-304 ASDMTSAF
+304 
-312 GESVLINQFSDI
+312 
-324 LENDFFVDFTLKATI
+324 
-339 LICTP
+339 
-344 EKLSYI
+344 
-350 IHHQVEFLDEIGL
+350 
-363 YIFDESHMFDDGRR
+363 
-377 GTAYELLISEIR
+377 
-389 KHINTEKQIVLL
+389 
-401 SAVLSNAE
+401 
-409 QIKQWLFNE
+409 
-418 NGTLASDPAIK
+418 
-429 TTPKSIGF
+429 
-437 SSQTRDIHYYS
+437 
-448 EDPEREDFY
+448 
-457 VPRSIEVN
+457 
-465 LLKKLGKERKKR
+465 KERKKR

-556 PYTKACNLG
+556 PYIKACNLG

-660 NGGFYKWENCVKMFD
+660 NEGFYKWENCVKMFD

-721 SCYEKILQAYERK
+721 SCYEKNLQAYERK

-774 SDARV
+774 SDAQV

-807 VIAQKAKTVDRV
+807 VIAQKAKTVDCV

-844 QFIEQQFSDSEIFE
+844 QFMEQQLSDSEIFE

-892 MQKATGLLIPDIE
+892 MKKATGLLISDIE